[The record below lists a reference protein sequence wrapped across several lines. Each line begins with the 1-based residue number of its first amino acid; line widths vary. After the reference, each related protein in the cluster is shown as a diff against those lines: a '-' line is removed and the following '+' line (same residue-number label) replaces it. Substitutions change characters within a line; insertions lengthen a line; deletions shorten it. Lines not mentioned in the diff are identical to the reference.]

1 MQMLTQNLFTGD
13 TDLLFFA
20 GRAAMLVIAFIGFAV
35 AFGRW
40 RRSDTREMRS
50 LMSQLDESRTETRG
64 LAELTQGLATQL
76 ASLQSKLDER
86 AQLAQASTVSN
97 GGGIDLAARLARQGS
112 NIDDIVK
119 TCGVTRNEAQL
130 LARLHVAEVHRQA

>member
-1 MQMLTQNLFTGD
+1 MMQGLFAAD

-20 GRAAMLVIAFIGFAV
+20 GRAALLLVGFIGFAI

-40 RRSDTREMRS
+40 RRAGSRDMQS
-50 LMSQLDESRTETRG
+50 LMSQLDESRNETRG
-64 LAELTQGLATQL
+64 LAELTAGLAVQL
-76 ASLQSKLDER
+76 TALQQKLDER
-86 AQLAQASTVSN
+86 TQLAQASVTGNS
-97 GGGIDLAARLARQGS
+97 GGIDLAVRLARQGS
-112 NIDDIVK
+112 NVDDIVK

>member
-1 MQMLTQNLFTGD
+1 MHALTQNLFTAD

-20 GRAAMLVIAFIGFAV
+20 GRAALLVVAFIGFAV

-40 RRSDTREMRS
+40 RRAGTREMQN
-50 LMSQLDESRTETRG
+50 LLCQLDESRNETRG
-64 LAELTQGLATQL
+64 LAQLTQGLAAQL
-76 ASLQSKLDER
+76 AALQQTLEER
-86 AQLAQASTVSN
+86 AQLAQPASN
-97 GGGIDLAARLARQGS
+97 AGGIDLAVRLARQGS

>member
-1 MQMLTQNLFTGD
+1 MHALTQNLFVAD

-20 GRAAMLVIAFIGFAV
+20 GRALLLVLGFVGFAV

-40 RRSDTREMRS
+40 RRAGSRDMQH
-50 LMSQLDESRTETRG
+50 LISQLDESRSETRG
-64 LAELTQGLATQL
+64 LAELTQNLA
-76 ASLQSKLDER
+76 
-86 AQLAQASTVSN
+86 AQLAQLSQKLEESTQLAHATPATS
-97 GGGIDLAARLARQGS
+97 GGGIELAARLARQGS
-112 NIDDIVK
+112 NVDDIVK